1 MLSSSPSIGEL
12 ETLSR
17 IINEIRPSSDF
28 VDQLDQFTTKVN
40 TVIPFNRCV
49 VLHEREGKS
58 ISRSFVYRNPGALD
72 QPYGRSG
79 QSSCGPAIGVED
91 YVRCFETTDRID
103 HAFRWRDTGD
113 VLADASPRLVEL
125 ARHMKGCE
133 GVGASVRSVVAGD
146 DDVATLLQFECAL
159 DRLSVHQTLLVS
171 FIAFYLHS
179 NFTLHAVDPN
189 LQDHF
194 FGINLTGKEKDV
206 LKWVVEGK
214 TSWEIGR
221 ILSTSERTVKFH
233 LKNVYAKLNVS
244 NRAQA
249 VAVVNRLRLI

>member
-1 MLSSSPSIGEL
+1 MLISSQSNGGL

-28 VDQLDQFTTKVN
+28 VDQLDQFTTKLN
-40 TVIPFNRCV
+40 EVIPFNRCV
-49 VLHEREGKS
+49 VLHEREGKG
-58 ISRSFVYRNPGALD
+58 ISRGFVYRNGGALD

-79 QSSCGPAIGVED
+79 QSSCGPAIGIDD
-91 YVRCFETTDRID
+91 YVKRFSTTDRLD
-103 HAFRWRDTGD
+103 HAFRWTDRGAAM
-113 VLADASPRLVEL
+113 ADASPRVAELV
-125 ARHMKGCE
+125 AHMRGGS
-133 GVGASVRSVVAGD
+133 GVAASVRSMMAGT
-146 DDVATLLQFECAL
+146 DDVGTMLQFECAGV
-159 DRLSVHQTLLVS
+159 SMHQVLLVS
-171 FIAFYLHS
+171 FVAFYLHS
-179 NFTLHAVDPN
+179 TFTLHAVDPN
-189 LQDHF
+189 LQDDF
-194 FGINLTGKEKDV
+194 FGINLTGKERDV

-233 LKNVYAKLNVS
+233 LKNVYAKLNVC